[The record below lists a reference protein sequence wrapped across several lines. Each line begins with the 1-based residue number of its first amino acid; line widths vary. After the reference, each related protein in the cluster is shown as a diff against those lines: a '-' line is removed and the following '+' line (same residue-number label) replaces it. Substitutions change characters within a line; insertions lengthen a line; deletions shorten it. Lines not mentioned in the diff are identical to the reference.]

1 MKKLIYGFQLA
12 SGRSHG
18 RISSF
23 HRGGA
28 KKRRIRF
35 IDRFRS
41 LFNVYAKVVD
51 INYDPY
57 RRTRLALLVY
67 TNGFVSYIPAVA
79 GVTVGKYLVSLEDSS
94 QDIDLVGCGTFL
106 RYVKVGLKISCI
118 ELYPGYGSAV
128 ARAAGLFATLLRKY
142 ETVALLKLSSGEF
155 RFFSL
160 DCRCTIGELVSPTPS
175 KAISKAGY
183 NRWFGR
189 RPVVRGRAMNP
200 VDHPHGGRTNGG
212 MVPTTPWARS
222 VKGQKTSR
230 STSSLRVKKSRV

>member
-1 MKKLIYGFQLA
+1 MKKLVYGFQLA
-12 SGRSHG
+12 SGRNRG

-23 HRGGA
+23 HRGGG

-41 LFNVYAKVVD
+41 LFNVYAKVVE
-51 INYDPY
+51 ISYDPY

-67 TNGFVSYIPAVA
+67 TNGFISYVPATA
-79 GVTVGKYLVSLEDSS
+79 GIAVGKYLVSIEDSS
-94 QDIDLVGCGTFL
+94 EDLDTIGCGTFL
-106 RYVKVGLKISCI
+106 RNVKVGLKISCI

-128 ARAAGLFATLLRKY
+128 ARSAGLCATLLRKY
-142 ETVALLKLSSGEF
+142 ENVALLKLSSGEF

-160 DCRCTIGELVSPTPS
+160 DCRCTIGELLPPVFS
-175 KAISKAGY
+175 KSVSKAGY

-212 MVPTTPWARS
+212 MVPTTPWARL

-230 STSSLRVKKSRV
+230 STSSLRIKRSRV